1 MITEI
6 AKCHEN
12 PEKSGGKV
20 HWRWPLGKGR
30 NRSDMDSH
38 LVRSVSKSGWIST
51 KCLKSGWISTKCLRM
66 DEFPFHYVSRGMEFP
81 HADTCGLSS
90 QGCHYMRIEF
100 PKVSEFRMKL
110 RVKLRTKLTKIH
122 EVHGSM
128 YENSIHLLSSVWYA
142 WIDIYNCDLRH
153 LCHENISPLATTHV
167 TPAKQGRIWR
177 KTMWQCVNKNET
189 GDRELERSEKTMK
202 TDKKRVKTHAG
213 NLTKFMHQCT

>member
-51 KCLKSGWISTKCLRM
+51 KCLKSGWISTECLRM

-110 RVKLRTKLTKIH
+110 KVKLRMKLTKNSRSPWIH
-122 EVHGSM
+122 VWELHTSTEKCLVPSDIITGHSTRSKSKADDHIAMFHTIHKDCKTGV
-128 YENSIHLLSSVWYA
+128 ENRAKYLVGMDWIIQWLWNRMIHS
-142 WIDIYNCDLRH
+142 
-153 LCHENISPLATTHV
+153 
-167 TPAKQGRIWR
+167 
-177 KTMWQCVNKNET
+177 
-189 GDRELERSEKTMK
+189 
-202 TDKKRVKTHAG
+202 
-213 NLTKFMHQCT
+213 